1 MLPKEK
7 TKPQVSLSNLT
18 ALLYGPSKI
27 GKSTWCSHA
36 EKAIFLATEPGLNS
50 LEVFQAPIT
59 NWEELLKVSAEL
71 AEGKHEFKTI
81 VIDTIDNL
89 HRMCAD
95 YVCQKNKIEHES
107 DLPYGK
113 AYSLIMSEFLRVLNK
128 LAFLPYGLILVSHSV
143 EREFETRT
151 GKVMRIVPTLPD
163 KARKMVV
170 GLVDLILYCDL
181 ETNKDDQG
189 KQTYHR
195 VIRTKPNLNYDA
207 GDRTGRLPEVLP
219 LDFKAF
225 LKAFNGAENKVPKQE
240 VKK

>member
-27 GKSTWCSHA
+27 GKSTWCSQA
-36 EKAIFLATEPGLNS
+36 ENAVFLATEPGLNS
-50 LEVFQAPIT
+50 LEVFQVPIRD
-59 NWEELLKVSAEL
+59 WDELLKACADL
-71 AEGKHEFKTI
+71 AEGKHEFRTI
-81 VIDTIDNL
+81 VVDTLDNL
-89 HRMCAD
+89 HRMCVD

-113 AYSLIMSEFLRVLNK
+113 AYALISNEFQRVLNK

-151 GKVMRIVPTLPD
+151 GKIMRVVPTLPE

-181 ETNKDDQG
+181 EMNKDDNG
-189 KQTYHR
+189 KQVYQR
-195 VIRTKPNLNYDA
+195 VIRTKPSLNYDA

-219 LDFKAF
+219 LDFREF
-225 LKAFNGAENKVPKQE
+225 LKAFNGSRPVAPKQE
-240 VKK
+240 DKK

>member
-27 GKSTWCSHA
+27 GKSTWCSQA

-50 LEVFQAPIT
+50 LEVFQVPIR
-59 NWEELLKVSAEL
+59 NWEELLKASAEL
-71 AEGKHEFKTI
+71 AEGKHEFRTV

-95 YVCQKNKIEHES
+95 YVCQKNKIDHES

-113 AYSLIMSEFLRVLNK
+113 AYSLIMSEFQRVINK

-195 VIRTKPNLNYDA
+195 VIRTKPSLNYDA
-207 GDRTGRLPEVLP
+207 GDRTGRLPAVLP

-225 LKAFNGAENKVPKQE
+225 LKAFNGTGNPISKQE

>member
-7 TKPQVSLSNLT
+7 TKPQTSLSNLT

-50 LEVFQAPIT
+50 LEVFQVPIT
-59 NWEELLKVSAEL
+59 NWEELLKASAEL

-181 ETNKDDQG
+181 EVNKDDQG
-189 KQTYHR
+189 KQTYQR
-195 VIRTKPNLNYDA
+195 VISTKPNLNYDA

-225 LKAFNGAENKVPKQE
+225 LKAFATPQKTE

>member
-1 MLPKEK
+1 MLPTEK
-7 TKPQVSLSNLT
+7 TKPQASLSNLT

-27 GKSTWCSHA
+27 GKSTWCSQA
-36 EKAIFLATEPGLNS
+36 ENAIFLATEPGLNS
-50 LEVFQAPIT
+50 LEVFQIPIR
-59 NWEELLKVSAEL
+59 NWDELLKACGEL

-81 VIDTIDNL
+81 IVDTIDNL

-95 YVCQKNKIEHES
+95 YVCQKNKIDHES

-113 AYSLIMSEFLRVLNK
+113 AYALIANEFQRVLNK

-151 GKVMRIVPTLPD
+151 GKIMRIVPTLPE

-181 ETNKDDQG
+181 EISKDDNG
-189 KQTYHR
+189 KQLYRR
-195 VIRTKPNLNYDA
+195 VIRTKPSLNYDA
-207 GDRTGRLPEVLP
+207 GDRTGRLPEILP
-219 LDFKAF
+219 LNFQDFI
-225 LKAFNGAENKVPKQE
+225 KAFNGTGTAAVKQE
-240 VKK
+240 SGK